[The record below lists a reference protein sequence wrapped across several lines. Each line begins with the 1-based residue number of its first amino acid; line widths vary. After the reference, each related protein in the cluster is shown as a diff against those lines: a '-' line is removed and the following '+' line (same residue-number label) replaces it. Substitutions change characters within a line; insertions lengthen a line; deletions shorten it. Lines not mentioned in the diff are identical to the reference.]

1 MISKK
6 EINKMKIEKNIP
18 APSGPNGGRNKYQWR
33 DMEIGDSVFFDN
45 EPKVSQSK
53 PSMAAKVWGHK
64 KNIKFAARKEGN
76 GVRIWRTA

>member
-1 MISKK
+1 
-6 EINKMKIEKNIP
+6 MKIEKNIP
-18 APSGPNGGRNKYQWR
+18 VPPSVAGSPNKYQWR